1 MPMDAVGQAKVIGF
15 LETAAA
21 NQILNRHLE
30 HGGGYDSVAA
40 DVGEMEWSQVE
51 AEGSQNEISAK
62 ISTILALNP
71 KISANS

>member
-21 NQILNRHLE
+21 NKILNRHLE

-40 DVGEMEWSQVE
+40 LRPTLTSVKWNGDRWRRK
-51 AEGSQNEISAK
+51 ARK
-62 ISTILALNP
+62 TRFPP
-71 KISANS
+71 KYRQSWP